1 MMARQLA
8 VLALAVST
16 TYGAWGP
23 REALVAHEIVHEA
36 SHEAEA
42 SAAGGADAHGEAGL
56 AHLQAVVDDER
67 ATVAKIK
74 KTGVDMYKDAGAVA
88 AVGRF
93 QAATRRLLEARFG
106 PGPSYRLEM
115 RVTFPESMGGDAAV
129 IELETAPIA
138 WMPHAVYVFLDAAV
152 TRKGPKW
159 SAAFHRN
166 AGHVLQAFLRAGP
179 GAMGLAFQEYDA
191 RFPHEKYTLG
201 FAGRPGGPEFY
212 ISTVDNVANH
222 GPGSQGSKTEADSC
236 FARVVRGFDVVER
249 MRKQPAPK
257 GMGFINDPAGY
268 VVIDDIFLKDA

>member
-152 TRKGPKW
+152 TRG
-159 SAAFHRN
+159 
-166 AGHVLQAFLRAGP
+166 AGNNHWFG
-179 GAMGLAFQEYDA
+179 
-191 RFPHEKYTLG
+191 TS
-201 FAGRPGGPEFY
+201 RPNFE
-212 ISTVDNVANH
+212 I
-222 GPGSQGSKTEADSC
+222 
-236 FARVVRGFDVVER
+236 
-249 MRKQPAPK
+249 
-257 GMGFINDPAGY
+257 
-268 VVIDDIFLKDA
+268 L